1 MPLTVVAALGS
12 VTVTCGAV
20 VSGGGGDCDPE
31 QHLDRG
37 EVPLVFVGA
46 VSSMATTVP
55 AAGVGEVCDCAQKVS
70 PLPVST
76 HWWRIVCPAP
86 SARAVAPSQSLP
98 APKTHEP
105 AAVVVSVGAGA
116 PVAAPAPLDAPTPPA
131 PAKAI
136 TVSDWS

>member
-1 MPLTVVAALGS
+1 M
-12 VTVTCGAV
+12 
-20 VSGGGGDCDPE
+20 
-31 QHLDRG
+31 
-37 EVPLVFVGA
+37 
-46 VSSMATTVP
+46 
-55 AAGVGEVCDCAQKVS
+55 S

-86 SARAVAPSQSLP
+86 SVRAVAPSQSLP

-105 AAVVVSVGAGA
+105 AAVVVSVMRGA